1 VSRTGWLI
9 TGLLAAAF
17 LLLPGFLERWRRV
30 RRAVGAVFLFWIS
43 LNLWGTSLHLA
54 GLRPTGESRGA
65 MLLGPPLLLTAAWIF
80 WDLRR
85 RPQA

>member
-1 VSRTGWLI
+1 VSRGGWLV
-9 TGLLAAAF
+9 TGLLAVAF

-30 RRAVGAVFLFWIS
+30 RRALGAVFLFWIS

-54 GLRPTGESRGA
+54 GLGPARSQGA
-65 MLLGPPLLLTAAWIF
+65 ILLGPPLLLSAAWVL

-85 RPQA
+85 RRQA